1 MQDAQ
6 VKQGLDAQ
14 AIISTILRHKLVVL
28 SAFLIFTTI
37 VTYYSVSKP
46 TIYRSSSIMFFDN
59 SSSNP
64 MLDILDKNG
73 SIPRIDFGY
82 YEIIMTTDIFNVL
95 LRQDLRTDL
104 LKHRDAEY
112 VESALESFQTSQ
124 ITMKPYKEA
133 AQFIEIAAVSYD
145 SFLVQKL
152 VTVATDLL
160 KRRTA
165 ELDKEG
171 LIKGIDFI
179 DEQIELTKN
188 NLEKTELALQALKK
202 KTDMTSKDEEGPLNK
217 IILMKDKLAE
227 LETQKQVRES
237 NLNALNSQLDSIQ
250 RRMTGNAVKPENES
264 KEESKLKSQIEE
276 LNARKVQIF
285 ERLGADAYENVEVK
299 KIDQQISQLRDK
311 YYALLSAVD
320 SDGEKPI
327 VGDLNELWKNV
338 FGKKNNE
345 EIELILLKGQA
356 RLYAGLIRNFELK
369 NPNLLQDAIDIT
381 RLSRS
386 KQVYE
391 ETLSSLIKQKE
402 NFSIQMYGTTGNLKI
417 IDPAKP
423 PIPIYNKV
431 FTTIFIGAMVGLLI
445 GVALAFG
452 IEYLDTTIKSI
463 ETIAGITNIPI
474 IGKIPPIPREDL
486 AENANGVGQ
495 LTTKIFGKKIDD
507 EDDDKNMIRKKAMI
521 SQLNARSFISERY
534 RALRTNIQFANID
547 TPMRSILV
555 GSSGPGEGKTTTAVN
570 LAISFSDM
578 GHKVCL
584 VDTDL
589 RKPKHHLLFEI
600 NESPGLT
607 DVVLNNT
614 DLSSVIQSSF
624 VKNLSVIT
632 GGADAQNHT
641 EIFSSM
647 RMNFLM
653 NELEKKFDMVIY
665 DTPPILLLTDS
676 IILASRVDG
685 VVIVTKYGVTQKQ
698 YLQNAIASLN
708 TVRANVIGI
717 VLNEFMYE
725 KKGYYEYAYDNYYV
739 NSEANKSKVGNSI

>member
-1 MQDAQ
+1 MQDVQ

-14 AIISTILRHKLVVL
+14 AILSTVLRHKFIVL
-28 SAFLIFTTI
+28 STFLVFTSIIAF
-37 VTYYSVSKP
+37 YSVSKP
-46 TIYRSSSIMFFDN
+46 TMYRSSSILFFDN

-82 YEIIMTTDIFNVL
+82 YEIVMTTDIFNVL
-95 LRQDLRTDL
+95 FKKELKAEL
-104 LKHRDAEY
+104 LKNRDQEY
-112 VESALESFQTSQ
+112 AKFAVDNFMTSQ
-124 ITMKPYKEA
+124 IVMRPYKEA
-133 AQFIEIAAVSYD
+133 AQFIEISAVSND

-160 KRRTA
+160 KKRTA
-165 ELDKEG
+165 DLDKEG
-171 LIKGIDFI
+171 LMKGIDFI
-179 DEQIELTKN
+179 DEQIELTKT

-202 KTDMTSKDEEGPLNK
+202 KTDMTSQDQEGPLNK

-227 LETQKQVRES
+227 LETQIQVRES
-237 NLNALNSQLDSIQ
+237 NLNALNAQLDSVQ
-250 RRMTGNAVKPENES
+250 RRMTGNIVKPENES
-264 KEESKLKSQIEE
+264 KEESKLRAQIEE

-285 ERLGADAYENVEVK
+285 EQLGSEAYENVEVK
-299 KIDQQISQLRDK
+299 RIDEQIGQLRDQ
-311 YYALLSAVD
+311 YYALLSTVN

-356 RLYAGLIRNFELK
+356 RLFSGLIRNFELK

-381 RLSRS
+381 RLNRS
-386 KQVYE
+386 KIVFE

-402 NFSIQMYGTTGNLKI
+402 NVSIQLYGTTGNLKI

-423 PIPIYNKV
+423 PTPIYNKV

-445 GVALAFG
+445 GMSLAFG

-463 ETIAGITNIPI
+463 EAISSITNIPI
-474 IGKIPPIPREDL
+474 IGKIPTIPREDL
-486 AENANGVGQ
+486 SENFNGVEQ
-495 LTTKIFGKKIDD
+495 LTTKFFGKKAQD
-507 EDDDKNMIRKKAMI
+507 EDDDKNLIRKKAMI
-521 SQLNARSFISERY
+521 SQLNSRSFISERY

-547 TPMRSILV
+547 TPMRSILI

-607 DVVLNNT
+607 DVILNSAELNT
-614 DLSSVIQSSF
+614 VIQTTS
-624 VKNLSVIT
+624 VKNLHVIT
-632 GGADAQNHT
+632 GGADAHNHT

-685 VVIVTKYGVTQKQ
+685 VVIVAKYGTTQKQ

-725 KKGYYEYAYDNYYV
+725 KRGYYEYAYDNYYV
-739 NSEANKSKVGNSI
+739 NSEAQKTKADSKS

>member
-1 MQDAQ
+1 MQDIQ

-14 AIISTILRHKLVVL
+14 AIINTILRHKLIVL
-28 SAFLIFTTI
+28 LTFLVFSSII
-37 VTYYSVSKP
+37 TYYSVSKP
-46 TIYRSSSIMFFDN
+46 TLYRSSSIMYFDN
-59 SSSNP
+59 STNNP
-64 MLDILDKNG
+64 MLDILNKNG
-73 SIPRIDFGY
+73 KIPQIDFGY
-82 YEIIMTTDIFNVL
+82 YEIIMTTDIF
-95 LRQDLRTDL
+95 TDL
-104 LKHRDAEY
+104 LKQNLKEELLKYKGGEY
-112 VESALESFQTSQ
+112 IESALEGFQTSQ
-124 ITMKPYKEA
+124 ITMRPYKEA
-133 AQFIEIAAVSYD
+133 AQFIEISAVSYD

-160 KRRTA
+160 KKRTA

-171 LIKGIDFI
+171 LIKGIEFI
-179 DEQIELTKN
+179 EQQVELTKN
-188 NLEKTELALQALKK
+188 NLEKTELALQALMK
-202 KTDMTSKDEEGPLNK
+202 KTDMTSKDENGPLGK
-217 IILMKDKLAE
+217 IILMKDKLSE
-227 LETQKQVRES
+227 LETQIQVRES
-237 NLNALNSQLDSIQ
+237 NLAALNTQLDSIQ
-250 RRMTGNAVKPENES
+250 RRMTGSGLRSENET
-264 KEESKLKSQIEE
+264 KEESQLKNQIEE
-276 LNARKVQIF
+276 LNTKKVQIF
-285 ERLGADAYENVEVK
+285 EKLGADAYESQEVK
-299 KIDQQISQLRDK
+299 KIDIQITQLRDK

-320 SDGEKPI
+320 TGGEKPI
-327 VGDLNELWKNV
+327 SGDLNELWKDV
-338 FGKKNNE
+338 FSKMNNE

-356 RLYAGLIRNFELK
+356 RLYAGLIHNFEVK
-369 NPNLLQDAIDIT
+369 NPNLLQDAIDVT

-391 ETLSSLIKQKE
+391 QTLSSLIQQRE

-423 PIPIYNKV
+423 AVPIYNKV

-452 IEYLDTTIKSI
+452 IEYMDTTIKSI

-474 IGKIPPIPREDL
+474 IGKIPTIPREDL
-486 AENANGVGQ
+486 ENSNGVGQ
-495 LTTKIFGKKIDD
+495 LTTKIFSKKNEND
-507 EDDDKNMIRKKAMI
+507 DDDKNIIRKKAMI

-534 RALRTNIQFANID
+534 RSLRTNIQFANID
-547 TPMRSILV
+547 TPMRSILI

-600 NESPGLT
+600 SESPGLT
-607 DVVLNNT
+607 DVVLNNA
-614 DLSSVIQSSF
+614 DLSTTIQSTH
-624 VKNLSVIT
+624 VKNLNVIT
-632 GGADAQNHT
+632 GGADAKNHT

-685 VVIVTKYGVTQKQ
+685 VVIVAKYGVTQKQ
-698 YLQNAIASLN
+698 FLQNAIASLN

-725 KKGYYEYAYDNYYV
+725 KRGYYEYAYDNYYV
-739 NSEANKSKVGNSI
+739 NSEAQKTKAVDKL

>member
-1 MQDAQ
+1 
-6 VKQGLDAQ
+6 
-14 AIISTILRHKLVVL
+14 
-28 SAFLIFTTI
+28 
-37 VTYYSVSKP
+37 
-46 TIYRSSSIMFFDN
+46 
-59 SSSNP
+59 
-64 MLDILDKNG
+64 MLDILNNNQNTQ
-73 SIPRIDFGY
+73 RVDFGY
-82 YEIIMTTDIFNVL
+82 YEIIMTTDIFHSML
-95 LRQDLRTDL
+95 KQDLRAEL
-104 LKHRDAEY
+104 LKYKNPDY
-112 VESALESFQTSQ
+112 VESAVAGLSTAQ
-124 ITMKPYKEA
+124 ITMRPYKES
-133 AQFIEIAAVSYD
+133 AQFIEMYAASYD

-160 KRRTA
+160 KNRTA

-171 LIKGIDFI
+171 LIKGIEFI
-179 DEQIELTKN
+179 EEQIELTKD
-188 NLEKTELALQALKK
+188 NLEKTELALQALMK
-202 KTDMTSKDEEGPLNK
+202 KTDMTSKDEEGPLGK

-227 LETQKQVRES
+227 LETQTQIRES
-237 NLNALNSQLDSIQ
+237 NLAALTAQLDSIQ
-250 RRMTGNAVKPENES
+250 RRMTGNSIKPENES
-264 KEESKLKSQIEE
+264 TDELKLKNQIED
-276 LNARKVQIF
+276 LNSKKIQIF
-285 ERLGADAYENVEVK
+285 EKFGLEAYENPEVK
-299 KIDQQISQLRDK
+299 RIDEQIKQLRDK
-311 YYALLSAVD
+311 YYTLLSAID
-320 SDGEKPI
+320 TGGEKPI
-327 VGDLNELWKNV
+327 AGDLNELWKSV
-338 FGKKNNE
+338 FGKMNNE
-345 EIELILLKGQA
+345 EIELILLRGQA
-356 RLYAGLIRNFELK
+356 RLFSGLIRNFEFK
-369 NPNLLQDAIDIT
+369 NPNLLQDAIDVT

-391 ETLSSLIKQKE
+391 QTLSSLIQQRE

-431 FTTIFIGAMVGLLI
+431 FTTIFIGAAVGLLI

-452 IEYLDTTIKSI
+452 IEYLDTTVKSI

-474 IGKIPPIPREDL
+474 IGKIPSIPKEDL
-486 AENANGVGQ
+486 SDNANGVGQ
-495 LTTKIFGKKIDD
+495 LTTKIFGKKNDT
-507 EDDDKNMIRKKAMI
+507 EETEKNVVRKKAMI
-521 SQLNARSFISERY
+521 SKLNARSFISERY

-607 DVVLNNT
+607 DVILNNVELNT
-614 DLSSVIQSSF
+614 VIQTTSI
-624 VKNLSVIT
+624 KNLHVIT
-632 GGADAQNHT
+632 GGADAHNHT

-685 VVIVTKYGVTQKQ
+685 VVIVAKYGITQKQ

-717 VLNEFMYE
+717 VLNEFIYE
-725 KKGYYEYAYDNYYV
+725 KRGYYEYAYDNYYV
-739 NSEANKSKVGNSI
+739 NSEAQKTKAVNKL

>member
-1 MQDAQ
+1 MQDVQ

-14 AIISTILRHKLVVL
+14 AILNTVLRHKAIVL
-28 SAFLIFTTI
+28 SVFLIFSSI
-37 VTYYSVSKP
+37 ITYYSVSKP

-64 MLDILDKNG
+64 MLELLSKNG
-73 SIPRIDFGY
+73 NIPRIDFGY
-82 YEIIMTTDIFNVL
+82 YEIIMTTDIFMVL
-95 LRQDLRTDL
+95 LKQELRKELSKTKDASYVETALTDL
-104 LKHRDAEY
+104 
-112 VESALESFQTSQ
+112 QMTQ
-124 ITMKPYKEA
+124 ISMKPYKEA
-133 AQFIEIAAVSYD
+133 AQFFEIAAVSYD

-160 KRRTA
+160 KKRTA
-165 ELDKEG
+165 DLDKEG
-171 LIKGIDFI
+171 LMKGIDFI

-237 NLNALNSQLDSIQ
+237 NLNALNAQLDSIQ
-250 RRMTGNAVKPENES
+250 RRMSGNVIKPENES
-264 KEESKLKSQIEE
+264 KEELKLRNQIED
-276 LNARKVQIF
+276 LNARKVEIF
-285 ERLGADAYENVEVK
+285 ERLGTDAYANAEVK
-299 KIDQQISQLRDK
+299 KIDDQISQLRDK
-311 YYALLSAVD
+311 YYALLSSVD
-320 SDGEKPI
+320 TDGEKPI

-345 EIELILLKGQA
+345 EIELILIKGQA
-356 RLYAGLIRNFELK
+356 RLFAGLIRNFELK

-402 NFSIQMYGTTGNLKI
+402 SFSIQMYGTTGNLKI

-423 PIPIYNKV
+423 PTPIYNKV

-452 IEYLDTTIKSI
+452 IEYLDTTIKSM
-463 ETIAGITNIPI
+463 ETIAAITNIPI
-474 IGKIPPIPREDL
+474 IGKIPTIPREDL
-486 AENANGVGQ
+486 SENSNGVGQ
-495 LTTKIFGKKIDD
+495 LTTKIFGKKDDNED
-507 EDDDKNMIRKKAMI
+507 EDKNLVRKKAMI

-547 TPMRSILV
+547 TPMRSILI

-614 DLSSVIQSSF
+614 DLNTVIQTTT
-624 VKNLSVIT
+624 VKNLHVIT

-653 NELEKKFDMVIY
+653 NELEKKFDIVIY

-685 VVIVTKYGVTQKQ
+685 VVLIAKYGITQKQ
-698 YLQNAIASLN
+698 FLQNAIASLN

-725 KKGYYEYAYDNYYV
+725 KRGYYEYAYDNYYV
-739 NSEANKSKVGNSI
+739 NTEAQKTKASSDV